1 MKLFIIDFTSNVHRQ
16 YFAVCPTHHSAV
28 VRIIKP
34 LQQLHAGALP
44 AAAASHKGQRLAGLH
59 RHIQPIQ
66 DLDVWPGGVGELTVN
81 KFNVPLEVILKIK
94 WSEGGRINNKKAQRL
109 V

>member
-1 MKLFIIDFTSNVHRQ
+1 MQ
-16 YFAVCPTHHSAV
+16 YFAVCPPHHSAV

-44 AAAASHKGQRLAGLH
+44 AAAAAHKGQSLAGLH
-59 RHIQPIQ
+59 RDIQPIQ

-81 KFNVPLEVILKIK
+81 EVNVPLEVILKTQRREEDK
-94 WSEGGRINNKKAQRL
+94 QKKQHKG
-109 V
+109 

>member
-1 MKLFIIDFTSNVHRQ
+1 MYICSILFVLFVS
-16 YFAVCPTHHSAV
+16 YPHHSAV

-34 LQQLHAGALP
+34 LQQLNTGALP
-44 AAAASHKGQRLAGLH
+44 AAAAAHKGQRLAGLH

-81 KFNVPLEVILKIK
+81 ELNVPLEVILKTQRR
-94 WSEGGRINNKKAQRL
+94 EGTNVG
-109 V
+109 